1 MQDTLA
7 YVFKYLGFTVDIY
20 YIQTANKLSLT
31 GLSRYI
37 ITPTRY
43 AIFIQ
48 NIFVFRLTDTVAN
61 NTHLEDNFERN
72 TETFN
77 SKKLNYEFSL
87 FLKVLFFASKGS
99 LIIPEHKHCG
109 G

>member
-7 YVFKYLGFTVDIY
+7 YVFKYLRFTVDIY
-20 YIQTANKLSLT
+20 HIQTANKLSLT
-31 GLSRYI
+31 GLSRYVI
-37 ITPTRY
+37 AQTWY

-48 NIFVFRLTDTVAN
+48 NIFDFRLTDTVAN

-87 FLKVLFFASKGS
+87 FLKVLFFVSKGS
-99 LIIPEHKHCG
+99 LNIPEYKHCG